1 MVKEETFT
9 IRSNLMLCVSSFQVS
24 KLNTDTRDAV
34 LSLLFMGVRD
44 LGIVLQGNISRL
56 LEELRAYNATHG
68 TVAPSEKTH
77 KEPLE
82 QVLAFQR
89 LNRPVNT
96 GNAAAR
102 LYGEPRFGFG
112 TTARGRRRNQGHSQQ
127 RHIRSLTY
135 DLHLPAMASFTEKTS
150 SQNLFLRGLRVILQL
165 RVAARK
171 AAAAAKKELQK
182 KKEQGR
188 V

>member
-1 MVKEETFT
+1 M
-9 IRSNLMLCVSSFQVS
+9 NP
-24 KLNTDTRDAV
+24 DTRDAV
-34 LSLLFMGVRD
+34 LSLLLMGVRD
-44 LGIVLQGNISRL
+44 LGNVLQGNISRL
-56 LEELRAYNATHG
+56 LEELRTYNATHG
-68 TVAPSEKTH
+68 TVAPSEKTQ

-89 LNRPVNT
+89 LNRPINT

-102 LYGEPRFGFG
+102 LYNEQRFGVG
-112 TTARGRRRNQGHSQQ
+112 TTATRGRRRNQGQGQQ
-127 RHIRSLTY
+127 RQIRSLTY

-171 AAAAAKKELQK
+171 AAAAAKKELDK
-182 KKEQGR
+182 KKEQGMR
-188 V
+188 

>member
-1 MVKEETFT
+1 M
-9 IRSNLMLCVSSFQVS
+9 
-24 KLNTDTRDAV
+24 
-34 LSLLFMGVRD
+34 MGVRE
-44 LGIVLQGNISRL
+44 LGNVLQGNISHL
-56 LEELRAYNATHG
+56 LEELRTYNETHG
-68 TVAPSEKTH
+68 TVAPSEKTQ

-89 LNRPVNT
+89 LNRPTNT
-96 GNAAAR
+96 GYAAAR
-102 LYGEPRFGFG
+102 LLYNNPRMNVFMGAG
-112 TTARGRRRNQGHSQQ
+112 TRGRRRNQGQGQQ

-171 AAAAAKKELQK
+171 AATAAKKQLEK
-182 KKEQGR
+182 KKEQGFYIQPFL
-188 V
+188 VAIKCCEKIDFLKSHKTVALFLPI

>member
-1 MVKEETFT
+1 M
-9 IRSNLMLCVSSFQVS
+9 S

-34 LSLLFMGVRD
+34 LSLLFMGVRE
-44 LGIVLQGNISRL
+44 LGNVLQGNISRL
-56 LEELRAYNATHG
+56 LEELRTYNATHG
-68 TVAPSEKTH
+68 TVAPTEKTQ

-89 LNRPVNT
+89 LNRPTNT

-102 LYGEPRFGFG
+102 LYGEPRFGLG
-112 TTARGRRRNQGHSQQ
+112 STARGRRRNQGHGQQ

-135 DLHLPAMASFTEKTS
+135 DLHLPAMATFTEKTS

-171 AAAAAKKELQK
+171 AAAAAKKELEK